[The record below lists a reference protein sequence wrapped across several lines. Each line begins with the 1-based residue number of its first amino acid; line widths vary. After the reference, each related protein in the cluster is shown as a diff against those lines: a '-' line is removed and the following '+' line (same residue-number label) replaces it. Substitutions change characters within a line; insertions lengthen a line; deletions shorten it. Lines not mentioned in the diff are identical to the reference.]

1 MRPRWPSIIVTTIT
15 IATMSATTII
25 TTITTT

>member
-1 MRPRWPSIIVTTIT
+1 MRPRWPSIIATTII

-25 TTITTT
+25 TATTTM